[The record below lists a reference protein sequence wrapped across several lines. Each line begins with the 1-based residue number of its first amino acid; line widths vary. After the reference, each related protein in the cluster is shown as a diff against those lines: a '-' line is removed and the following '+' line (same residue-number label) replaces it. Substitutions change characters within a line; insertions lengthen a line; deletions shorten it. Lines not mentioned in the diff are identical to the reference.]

1 MNVQAF
7 PTHLADDDAVRRA
20 LIECYAE
27 ISGIPRQAVADGY
40 EGGIEFDS
48 ILGVELACAMEARFG
63 IVIPEERL
71 TNPTLYK
78 SLGGFSTV
86 VHQSLVERTMAR
98 A

>member
-1 MNVQAF
+1 
-7 PTHLADDDAVRRA
+7 
-20 LIECYAE
+20 
-27 ISGIPRQAVADGY
+27 
-40 EGGIEFDS
+40 
-48 ILGVELACAMEARFG
+48 MEARFG